1 MLSLVRDKPP
11 QVFWKIFLKVWS
23 VCDCTWNVR
32 DAFLDLLKN
41 ASARIP
47 AASYLSEDARELLQN
62 LPADLLVFRGCSR
75 TRVNGLSWSID
86 PVKAMEFAVGHRSIP
101 VPDPVLVTA
110 KIKRKDIFAVMTER
124 GESEIIC
131 APSKILSIDR
141 RLTG

>member
-1 MLSLVRDKPP
+1 
-11 QVFWKIFLKVWS
+11 
-23 VCDCTWNVR
+23 
-32 DAFLDLLKN
+32 
-41 ASARIP
+41 
-47 AASYLSEDARELLQN
+47 
-62 LPADLLVFRGCSR
+62 
-75 TRVNGLSWSID
+75 VNGLSWSID